1 MVAAGADAALVARQV
16 YQSRPLASLRLEGAA
31 VGRMRLNA
39 AGSVAMSWV
48 AREDFER
55 FGAAAADA
63 EPLVDALRSLAGVR
77 VACMLREQDGAVRG
91 SLRAKDD
98 TDVAAV
104 AGLFGGGGHRAAAGF
119 TLEVPLE
126 EATAQVAAALE
137 RAFRKTAGFRE
148 AGRLGPVLGGGHR
161 QTGGHELARR
171 GEPLPRRLRR
181 ERVGHTGTLGPAG
194 FRRAARVRGA
204 GHPPGVLPDRARQA
218 LPREHRVRRGGTDT
232 DDAAGAVTR
241 TGEAPA
247 RLRDERFAREFVEG
261 LVGRHRQMPPVYSAI
276 KVQGEKACDA
286 ARKGRIIDLAPRD
299 IEVYDAR
306 LEGVFSVAD
315 APEASSTASV
325 PGEPAG
331 ARNGEVPGSRVALV
345 PGVQVVWDVAFHV
358 SKGTYIRSLARDAGA
373 ALGCPAHVAALAR
386 TQVGGLALEECVSL
400 EALGRL
406 ARARRSTRCACWV
419 CASRIWTRRR
429 SARFPTAAR
438 STRQRA
444 AVRAA
449 ARVRGG

>member
-1 MVAAGADAALVARQV
+1 MKRGASGLSLVVGIDKPAGMSSHDVVNRC
-16 YQSRPLASLRLEGAA
+16 RA
-31 VGRMRLNA
+31 V
-39 AGSVAMSWV
+39 
-48 AREDFER
+48 
-55 FGAAAADA
+55 FG
-63 EPLVDALRSLAGVR
+63 E
-77 VACMLREQDGAVRG
+77 
-91 SLRAKDD
+91 K
-98 TDVAAV
+98 
-104 AGLFGGGGHRAAAGF
+104 
-119 TLEVPLE
+119 
-126 EATAQVAAALE
+126 
-137 RAFRKTAGFRE
+137 
-148 AGRLGPVLGGGHR
+148 
-161 QTGGHELARR
+161 
-171 GEPLPRRLRR
+171 
-181 ERVGHTGTLGPAG
+181 RVGHTGTLDPLAS
-194 FRRAARVRGA
+194 
-204 GHPPGVLPDRARQA
+204 GVLPVCVGPATRLASF
-218 LPREHRVRRGGTDT
+218 LTEHDKHYRVSIAFGAGTDT

-406 ARARRSTRCACWV
+406 GARAALDPVRLLGLRIAYLDEAQKRAVSHGGALDAAGVRLFERRRASAAAELCAC
-419 CASRIWTRRR
+419 
-429 SARFPTAAR
+429 TAGVRESCTGPQEGERVALVADNLL
-438 STRQRA
+438 SGLYEYDRA
-444 AVRAA
+444 HGLYRPCCVFQTG
-449 ARVRGG
+449 VSRGGDL